1 MVKFSIIVPVYNV
14 EKYLEDC
21 LDSILNQTMKD
32 FEVIVVNDGSPDNS
46 QEIIDKYAKK
56 DKRIKSF
63 KKKNGGLSDAR
74 NYGVNK
80 AKGEYLVF
88 VDSDDSINCKLLEKI
103 NEVIDDE
110 ADIVRYQIV
119 KIENTQK
126 TIDASD
132 MFENV
137 SGEEAFSRL
146 LKNSWFV
153 TAWSAAYRKEFWIK
167 NKFNYAKGK
176 IHEDFG
182 LTPYVYMRAK
192 LVTAIDYAGYNY
204 FVRENSIMT
213 VNNKEKV
220 IKKNEDCLF
229 HYDRLME
236 FINNDKNVSENGKL
250 LYKSYIA
257 NALITRIKSI
267 DDKEIK
273 KEYVSELKVKKVG
286 DNLISDTL
294 PRKIKKIIYK
304 MNPYLYIKLF
314 VK

>member
-21 LDSILNQTMKD
+21 LDSILNQTYKD

-46 QEIIDKYAKK
+46 QDIIDKYAKK
-56 DKRIKSF
+56 DSRIKSF

-74 NYGVNK
+74 NYGVSK

-88 VDSDDSINCKLLEKI
+88 VDSDDSINDKLLEKVNDAI
-103 NEVIDDE
+103 VDDI
-110 ADIVRYQIV
+110 DIVRYQVV
-119 KIENTQK
+119 KIENNQR
-126 TIDASD
+126 TIEESEI
-132 MFENV
+132 FEKN
-137 SGEEAFSRL
+137 SGEEAFSKL

-153 TAWSAAYRKEFWIK
+153 TAWSAVYRKEFWIK

-182 LTPYVYMRAK
+182 LTPYVYMKAK
-192 LVTAIDYAGYNY
+192 LVTSIKYAGYNY
-204 FVRENSIMT
+204 FIRENSIMT
-213 VNNKEKV
+213 VNSREKV

-236 FINNDKNVSENGKL
+236 FINKDKDVSLNGKVL
-250 LYKSYIA
+250 FKSYIA

-267 DDKEIK
+267 EDKEIVKDYVK
-273 KEYVSELKVKKVG
+273 KLKVKKVG
-286 DNLISDTL
+286 YNLIDDTF
-294 PRKIKKIIYK
+294 PRKFKKIVYK
-304 MNPYLYIKLF
+304 LNPYLYIRLF

>member
-14 EKYLEDC
+14 EKYIGDC
-21 LDSILNQTMKD
+21 LDSILNQTYEN

-46 QEIIDKYAKK
+46 QDIIDRYAKK
-56 DKRIKSF
+56 DKRIRSF
-63 KKKNGGLSDAR
+63 IKKNGGLSDAR
-74 NYGVNK
+74 NYGVSK
-80 AKGEYLVF
+80 AKGDYLVF
-88 VDSDDSINCKLLEKI
+88 VDSDDSINCELLEKI
-103 NEVIDDE
+103 NEVLDDKV
-110 ADIVRYQIV
+110 DIVRYQVV
-119 KIENTQK
+119 KIENDQK
-126 TIDASD
+126 TVDESEI
-132 MFENV
+132 FTRN
-137 SGEEAFSRL
+137 SGEEAFSKL

-153 TAWSAAYRKEFWIK
+153 TAWSASYRREFWIK

-182 LTPYVYMRAK
+182 LTPYVYMKAK
-192 LVTAIDYAGYNY
+192 LVTAIDYVGYNY

-229 HYDRLME
+229 HFDRLME
-236 FINNDKNVSENGKL
+236 FINKDKNVSETGKV
-250 LYKSYIA
+250 LYESYIA

-267 DDKEIK
+267 EDKQIK
-273 KEYVSELKVKKVG
+273 KDYVNELKVKKVG

-294 PRKIKKIIYK
+294 PRKIKKTIYK

>member
-14 EKYLEDC
+14 EKYIGDC
-21 LDSILNQTMKD
+21 LDSILNQTYD
-32 FEVIVVNDGSPDNS
+32 NFEVIVVNDGSPDNS
-46 QEIIDKYAKK
+46 QDIIDKYVKK
-56 DKRIKSF
+56 DKRIRSF
-63 KKKNGGLSDAR
+63 IKKNGGLSDAR
-74 NYGVNK
+74 NYGVSK
-80 AKGEYLVF
+80 AKGDYLVF
-88 VDSDDSINCKLLEKI
+88 VDSDDSINCELLEKI
-103 NEVIDDE
+103 NEVICE
-110 ADIVRYQIV
+110 EVDIVRYQIV

-137 SGEEAFSRL
+137 SGEEAFSIL

-182 LTPYVYMRAK
+182 LTPYVYMRAN
-192 LVTAIDYAGYNY
+192 LVTSIDYAGYNY

-213 VNNKEKV
+213 NNNKDKV

-236 FINNDKNVSENGKL
+236 FINKDKNVSNYGII

-257 NALITRIKSI
+257 NSLITRIKSI
-267 DDKEIK
+267 EDRQIRKD
-273 KEYVSELKVKKVG
+273 YVDELKAKKVG

-294 PRKIKKIIYK
+294 PRKIKKIVYK
-304 MNPYLYIKLF
+304 VSPYLYIRLF